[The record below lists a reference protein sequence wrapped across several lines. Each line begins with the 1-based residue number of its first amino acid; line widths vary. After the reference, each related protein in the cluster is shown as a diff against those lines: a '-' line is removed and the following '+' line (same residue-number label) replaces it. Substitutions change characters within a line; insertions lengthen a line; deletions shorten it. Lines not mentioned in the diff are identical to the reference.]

1 MSVQEQEDE
10 RESDLW
16 QEWKMCCHHSAG
28 RTWDFVED
36 GVQWPNQKQDFNLL
50 TGWKICSHELEVNAF
65 EKRRQS
71 EWILKRMYFETTRSK
86 IHSLWRLFSKAFTFS
101 S

>member
-36 GVQWPNQKQDFNLL
+36 GVQMAK
-50 TGWKICSHELEVNAF
+50 
-65 EKRRQS
+65 S
-71 EWILKRMYFETTRSK
+71 EARF
-86 IHSLWRLFSKAFTFS
+86 
-101 S
+101 